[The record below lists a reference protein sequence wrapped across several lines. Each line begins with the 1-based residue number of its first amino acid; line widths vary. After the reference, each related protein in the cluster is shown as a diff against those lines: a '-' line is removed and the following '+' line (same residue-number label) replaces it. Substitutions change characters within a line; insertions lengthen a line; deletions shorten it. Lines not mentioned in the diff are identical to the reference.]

1 MKWMMKQMS
10 FLFINTQELSALM
23 GLAHIQQSAYLLGIR
38 PYMDRKTFLV
48 GIKRR
53 ISYQSLAETL
63 YIEPHQGIQSG
74 SPSRQ
79 QLRRIINALERA
91 GLVEIQSINKHLILK
106 CLLANAD
113 FSDLNKADT
122 KPTQQQDTIQSE
134 IKTDNSLSYE
144 KDTVKANTV
153 KNTKADTPHNS
164 DQSFVCVSKQFQTFW
179 DLYPQQT
186 DQPKAWCAFNKLNPD
201 EALFSKMIEALKQQI
216 TSHQELQQ
224 LGEWVPNWKYPA
236 NWLAQESWNRD
247 SNTAIS
253 TKERSNAKGRSTS
266 IKKPQPKSFWS
277 SCGQGAHLSF
287 DDL

>member
-1 MKWMMKQMS
+1 MS

-23 GLAHIQQSAYLLGIR
+23 GLSHIQQSAYLLGIR
-38 PYMDRKTFLV
+38 PYMDRNTFLV

-91 GLVEIQSINKHLILK
+91 GLVESQSINKHLILK

-113 FSDLNKADT
+113 FSDLNKSDT
-122 KPTQQQDTIQSE
+122 KPTQQEDKDQSK
-134 IKTDNSLSYE
+134 IKINNSSSYA
-144 KDTVKANTV
+144 KNTAKANTTPS
-153 KNTKADTPHNS
+153 TKADTPHNS
-164 DQSFVCVSKQFQTFW
+164 DQSFVCLSEQFQTFW

-186 DQPKAWCAFNKLNPD
+186 DQPKAWHTFSKLNPD
-201 EALFSKMIEALKQQI
+201 EALFSTMIKALKQQI
-216 TSHQELQQ
+216 TSYQQLQQ
-224 LGEWVPNWKYPA
+224 QGEWVPHWKYPA
-236 NWLAQESWNRD
+236 NWLAQENWNRD
-247 SNTAIS
+247 SSTLIS
-253 TKERSNAKGRSTS
+253 TKERSNAKDRSTS
-266 IKKPQPKSFWS
+266 FKKPMSESFWK